1 MADTALNIKI
11 GANTQQLVKDIKD
24 AFSKIPEAVQE
35 ATANVDLSGLNAK
48 LSSSLTTMGRVVNRD
63 TSALS
68 PEASESVKEIQAIGR
83 AVNKLEGVFRNM
95 LTKSFDIIETIYKE
109 LKKSSPLLQAVE
121 QLFNLAWTLFFM
133 PLGNK
138 LGEML
143 IPAVIQLVD
152 DVTAMWEEFGGGGL
166 GEMFNVAIQWGVN
179 ALSNFLSNIGETLR
193 NEGGLLGAI
202 GNVLTALGRFVEGHL
217 VNLLNGLVSLLGFII
232 DNLKHI
238 LSAIIAFKTA
248 SIMAQI
254 ATMMTIAGSETWA
267 GKFGAGFIVAG
278 AAASYLVSEAA
289 LSSLGMAEG
298 GYVPATEGGQVH
310 VLGEGGEGEYVIPES
325 KMGQFGGNT
334 YNVNIYSYSTDELA
348 DKVRSIV
355 AGEVSASRLRSGF

>member
-1 MADTALNIKI
+1 MTDTALNIKV

-35 ATANVDLSGLNAK
+35 ATANADFSGLNAK
-48 LSSSLTTMGRVVNRD
+48 LSSSLTTMGRVINKD
-63 TSALS
+63 TSQLKGDA
-68 PEASESVKEIQAIGR
+68 AESVREMQSIGK
-83 AVNKLEGVFRNM
+83 AVNKLEGVFRDM

-143 IPAVIQLVD
+143 IPAVIRLVD

-166 GEMFNVAIQWGVN
+166 GDMFNTAIQWGVN
-179 ALSNFLSNIGETLR
+179 ALSNFLSNIGETLK

-217 VNLLNGLVSLLGFII
+217 VNLLNGLVSLLGFVI

-238 LSAIIAFKTA
+238 LSAIVAFKMA
-248 SIMAQI
+248 SLAMQAAMMYVI
-254 ATMMTIAGSETWA
+254 ATGETLG
-267 GKFGAGFIVAG
+267 GKFGLAIPIAV
-278 AAASYLVSEAA
+278 AASGAILSEAA
-289 LSSLGMAEG
+289 LTGLGMAEG

-310 VLGEGGEGEYVIPES
+310 VLGEGGEGEYVVPES

-334 YNVNIYSYSTDELA
+334 YNINIYSYSTDELA